1 MLFSHSGVGGLKETA
16 VCLIINYITITAYNI
31 MVIISPV
38 AIYFSVVM
46 R

>member
-1 MLFSHSGVGGLKETA
+1 MEEHMKKKFRYGRL
-16 VCLIINYITITAYNI
+16 TI
-31 MVIISPV
+31 IISPV

>member
-1 MLFSHSGVGGLKETA
+1 MEAIHVSTKRFIFEILQEYKGTG
-16 VCLIINYITITAYNI
+16 I
-31 MVIISPV
+31 IISPV

>member
-1 MLFSHSGVGGLKETA
+1 MIVFVHIHACMKEIPCSHKGMVGG
-16 VCLIINYITITAYNI
+16 
-31 MVIISPV
+31 IISPV